1 MNDQTVSLS
10 AVVVVVLVV
19 GGHYETQAVDEI
31 QGLVVSLTGHYP
43 MI

>member
-1 MNDQTVSLS
+1 MNDQTVFLS
-10 AVVVVVLVV
+10 VVVVVLVV